1 MLEYDRI
8 YVSKGIGVNKTIS
21 SCERI
26 FCLYWY
32 FLQII
37 VIFQSKVCHS
47 CHDLM
52 QRAMSF
58 NDI

>member
-21 SCERI
+21 SRECI
-26 FCLYWY
+26 FCHYWY
-32 FLQII
+32 FLQTIF
-37 VIFQSKVCHS
+37 IFQSKVCPS

-52 QRAMSF
+52 QRPLGF
-58 NDI
+58 NNI